1 MPEVKK
7 GNTTK
12 KILIAGAI
20 ILLIGGGIYLYFRLR
35 KPETNEEEILQD
47 TFDNLGFDFGKA
59 TILESSFPYLDK
71 LADVMK
77 KKPLWKIQIVGHTD
91 SVGSDQANLD
101 LSQRRANQ
109 VKKYL
114 EFRKVNPSQITATGM
129 GETKPIADNNTKEGQ
144 AKNRR
149 VEFTIIKED
158 NSKTVTTIKS

>member
-1 MPEVKK
+1 MPQVKQ
-7 GNTTK
+7 GNNTK
-12 KILIAGAI
+12 KIIIAGVI

-35 KPETNEEEILQD
+35 KPESNEEEILQD

-77 KKPLWKIQIVGHTD
+77 KKPKWKLQIIGHTD
-91 SVGSDQANLD
+91 SIGSDKANLD

-114 EFRKVNPSQITATGM
+114 EFKKVNPSQITATGM
-129 GETKPIADNNTKEGQ
+129 GESKPIADNNTKEGQ

-149 VEFTIIKED
+149 VEFTITKED
-158 NSKTVTTIKS
+158 NTTTTTTVKA